1 MGASSNFASLRSLS
15 DHERRKRKETKER
28 KRKPETDRGRGDINC
43 EYSTERERDR
53 GESEVFLSTDGFLSS
68 FLFLV
73 IRSRSIPT
81 SVTVRCVIGI
91 IDVDGGAPREGRN
104 VRSVPLSAEERS
116 PRA

>member
-43 EYSTERERDR
+43 EYSTERER